1 MIKDRIMIILPT
13 LKIALIP
20 SSASGDVKCDVY
32 DKTNFKP
39 IPVQFPEWDFF
50 FFFLDELIF
59 SHGYLF
65 VSKRINVYVNKH
77 IF

>member
-39 IPVQFPEWDFF
+39 IPVQFPE
-50 FFFLDELIF
+50 
-59 SHGYLF
+59 
-65 VSKRINVYVNKH
+65 
-77 IF
+77 

>member
-1 MIKDRIMIILPT
+1 MIYDRIMIILPD

-39 IPVQFPEWDFF
+39 ILVHIPGMRFYFLLLFF
-50 FFFLDELIF
+50 FFWM
-59 SHGYLF
+59 
-65 VSKRINVYVNKH
+65 N
-77 IF
+77 